1 MELSKVFPQF
11 DRDLIT
17 HLEKIGEVVEFEE
30 GEMMMR
36 TGQYFKNSLL
46 ILEGMV
52 KLYREGDDG
61 EEFFLYYL
69 EAGNACAL
77 SMICATK
84 NEASAIKGKA
94 MTRVKALTVPLQYMD
109 GLMRDHRN
117 WYYFVLE
124 SYRSRF
130 EELLLVIDQI
140 AFHSMDEK
148 LEFYL
153 RRQFEASQ
161 GKPLTV
167 THQEIADDL
176 NSSREV
182 ISRLL
187 KKLES
192 RKAILVSRNE
202 ITRLDLQ

>member
-1 MELSKVFPQF
+1 MTDIQKIFPQF
-11 DRDLIT
+11 DPDLIA

-30 GEMMMR
+30 GTMLMR
-36 TGQYFKNSLL
+36 TGQYFKNSML
-46 ILEGMV
+46 ILDGRV
-52 KLYREGDDG
+52 KLYREGDNG

-69 EAGNACAL
+69 EPGNACAL
-77 SMICATK
+77 SMICATR
-84 NEASAIKGKA
+84 NETSVIKGKA
-94 MTRVKALTVPLQYMD
+94 MTKVKALAIPLQHMD
-109 GLMRDHRN
+109 GLMRDYRK

-124 SYRSRF
+124 NYRNRF
-130 EELLLVIDQI
+130 EELLTVIDQI

-153 RRQFEASQ
+153 KRQFEASKGQ
-161 GKPLTV
+161 PLTV

-187 KKLES
+187 KKLEGKKMIAIS
-192 RKAILVSRNE
+192 RSE
-202 ITRLDLQ
+202 ITKVNL

>member
-1 MELSKVFPQF
+1 MTDLQKIFPQF
-11 DRDLIT
+11 DPDLIA

-30 GEMMMR
+30 GTMLMR
-36 TGQYFKNSLL
+36 TGQYFKNSML
-46 ILEGMV
+46 ILDGRV
-52 KLYREGDDG
+52 KLYREGDNG

-69 EAGNACAL
+69 EPGNACAL
-77 SMICATK
+77 SMICATR
-84 NEASAIKGKA
+84 NETSVIKGKA
-94 MTRVKALTVPLQYMD
+94 MTKVKALAIPLQHMD
-109 GLMRDHRN
+109 GLMRDYRK

-124 SYRSRF
+124 NYRNRF
-130 EELLLVIDQI
+130 EELLTVIDQI

-153 RRQFEASQ
+153 KRQFEASKGQ
-161 GKPLTV
+161 PLTV

-187 KKLES
+187 KKLEGRKMITIS
-192 RKAILVSRNE
+192 RSE
-202 ITRLDLQ
+202 ITKVNL

>member
-1 MELSKVFPQF
+1 MELQSLFPYF
-11 DRDLIT
+11 DPELT
-17 HLEKIGEVVEFEE
+17 TLLEKVGQIVEFEE
-30 GEMMMR
+30 GEMLMR
-36 TGQYFKNSLL
+36 SGQYFKNSLL
-46 ILEGMV
+46 ILDGRV
-52 KLYREGDDG
+52 KLYREGNDG

-69 EAGNACAL
+69 ERGQACAL

-84 NEASAIKGKA
+84 NETSVIKAKV
-94 MTRVKALTVPLQYMD
+94 MTPVKALAIPIQYMD
-109 GLMRDHRN
+109 ELMQHHRS

-124 SYRSRF
+124 TYRSRF
-130 EELLLVIDQI
+130 EELLEVLDQVT
-140 AFHSMDEK
+140 FRSMDQK

-153 RRQFEASQ
+153 KRQFDAVQ
-161 GKPLTV
+161 GDKIAI

-192 RKAILVSRNE
+192 SKKISVSRNE
-202 ITRLDLQ
+202 LTRLSL